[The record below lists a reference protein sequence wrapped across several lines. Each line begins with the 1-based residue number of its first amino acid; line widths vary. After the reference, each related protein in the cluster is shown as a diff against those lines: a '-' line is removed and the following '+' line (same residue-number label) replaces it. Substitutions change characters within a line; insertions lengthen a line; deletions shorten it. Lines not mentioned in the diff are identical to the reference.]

1 MSIRVAAYIRV
12 STDEQAD
19 HGNSL
24 SEQEER
30 LKAYCVAMGW
40 EQPKLF
46 IDDGYSAK
54 NLKRPAIQKLI
65 ENVEKNKFDVVITA
79 KLDRLCRNLLELL
92 QFVKLLEDHDCN
104 YVSSSEGF
112 DTTTAAGKM
121 VLQILGAFAEFERER
136 ISERVKDNMLSLA
149 KNTDRAITQAC
160 YGYDILDG
168 KYTINEEE
176 AQNIKY
182 MFDLAEEGHGHRMI
196 AKHLNDRGV
205 TTKRGKMWDQVN
217 VKRLMNT
224 ETLMGTVVYNKRQN
238 KNGKT
243 VMRDKKEWV
252 VKDNNHPAIVT
263 IEQYNKVQQIFKSRS
278 FAGKH
283 ADSETYL
290 LTGLIKCAHCEGN
303 MKGST
308 NRHKTKYG
316 EYTYHRYICSSYA
329 QGYDC
334 KHHAVHRDDLEQ
346 LLIDTINELANTSV
360 EEINIKVA
368 ASPSVGDEKKEIKDQ
383 LARADKKMQK
393 QIEAFE
399 NDLISANDLKLARTR
414 IDKERFRLQEELEK
428 LESRESDNPS
438 SVLENVIKYL
448 SDVNSSD
455 RKIAKHGFRQLISKV
470 DVKDGELVEITWKPL
485 LL

>member
-12 STDEQAD
+12 STDEQSE

-40 EQPKLF
+40 SKPKLF

-54 NLKRPAIQKLI
+54 NMKRPAIQKLI
-65 ENVEKNKFDVVITA
+65 TAVEANKFDVVLTA

-92 QFVKLLEDHDCN
+92 QFVKLLDDHNCN

-149 KNTDRAITQAC
+149 KNTDRAITQPC
-160 YGYDILDG
+160 YGYDIIDG

-176 AQNIKY
+176 AKNVIY
-182 MFDLAEEGHGHRMI
+182 MFELAEAGHGHRMI
-196 AKHLNDRGV
+196 AKYLNDRGS
-205 TTKRGKMWDQVN
+205 TTKRGKMWDQIN

-224 ETLMGTVVYNKRQN
+224 ETLTGTVIYNKRQN
-238 KNGKT
+238 KNGKM
-243 VMRDKKEWV
+243 VMRDKSEWI
-252 VKDNNHPAIVT
+252 VKKNNHPPIIPT
-263 IEQYNKVQQIFKSRS
+263 EQFEKVKGIFQSRS
-278 FAGKH
+278 LAKKH

-290 LTGLIKCAHCEGN
+290 LTGLIKCAHCGRN

-308 NRHKTKYG
+308 SRHKTKYG
-316 EYTYHRYICSSYA
+316 EYTYYRYICSSYVL
-329 QGYDC
+329 GYGC

-346 LLIDTINELANTSV
+346 IIIEELNKMSAASSIKLDLKIAALPSV
-360 EEINIKVA
+360 TEEI
-368 ASPSVGDEKKEIKDQ
+368 KEVKDQ
-383 LARADKKMQK
+383 LSRIDKKMQK

-399 NDLISANDLKLARTR
+399 NDLISPNDLKLARTR
-414 IDKERFRLQEELEK
+414 LDNERERLNEELLK
-428 LESRESDNPS
+428 LEEQSKRSPIIVQQNIAEHIND
-438 SVLENVIKYL
+438 I
-448 SDVNSSD
+448 NSMD
-455 RKIAKHGFRQLISKV
+455 RLRAKHAIRKLIEQI
-470 DVKDGELVEITWKPL
+470 DLEDGELINILWK
-485 LL
+485 